1 MTRFALLQEMDSV
14 GRDMEQIFRGLGFGR
29 RCQPEAAAGLAPPV
43 RLRKTAEGY
52 TVEAALPGVDPATL
66 EMTLLRDT
74 LTLAGVRPVSNP
86 ENALWHRRERAAGPF
101 ERTLRLP
108 EEIDT
113 EKARASFKN
122 GILTILL
129 PKAPSALPKKIA
141 VESA

>member
-1 MTRFALLQEMDSV
+1 MTRFALLQEMESV
-14 GRDMEQIFRGLGFGR
+14 GRDMEQIFRGLALGR
-29 RCQPEAAAGLAPPV
+29 RCRPEPSAGVAPPV

-52 TVEAALPGVDPATL
+52 AVEAALPGVDPATL

-74 LTLAGVRPVSNP
+74 LTLAGERSISNP
-86 ENALWHRRERAAGPF
+86 ENVVWHRRERAAGPF

-122 GILTILL
+122 GILTLLL
-129 PKAPSALPKKIA
+129 PRAQSALPKKIA
-141 VESA
+141 IEAA